1 MRAKTFSFWL
11 KAIKCKY
18 FYWKQLQSIYLLLC
32 RCCSTVKKMG
42 REPKKHVEDKFPK
55 MLLLL
60 KKLCF
65 GLLSFVILQYWN
77 NQYTM
82 AFWMVNTIFVTITYI
97 QCLISS
103 YFQHNQIKHIKSSWL
118 TWRFS
123 SLWMKRVCSL
133 ETGPKRYFI
142 YYWLY
147 ILPMILIKDNQC
159 SKVNIINS
167 CELVLEWKIIIK
179 SLHYKVQLFKSHNIY
194 FNFPFWKCWIFQV
207 IVYSH

>member
-32 RCCSTVKKMG
+32 RCCSTVKKRG

-103 YFQHNQIKHIKSSWL
+103 YSQHYEWRGFVVWKQGLKGILSIIDYTFFQWS
-118 TWRFS
+118 
-123 SLWMKRVCSL
+123 
-133 ETGPKRYFI
+133 
-142 YYWLY
+142 
-147 ILPMILIKDNQC
+147 
-159 SKVNIINS
+159 
-167 CELVLEWKIIIK
+167 
-179 SLHYKVQLFKSHNIY
+179 
-194 FNFPFWKCWIFQV
+194 
-207 IVYSH
+207 